1 LEKKK
6 TPVEAFSGLGGRQ
19 RASCSRSVGT
29 RPDARWFLALFEAT
43 KGEMVVLEV
52 GGTTAVLQ
60 PLQVLR

>member
-1 LEKKK
+1 M
-6 TPVEAFSGLGGRQ
+6 EAFSDLGGRQ
-19 RASCSRSVGT
+19 RTSCSRSVGT
-29 RPDARWFLALFEAT
+29 RPDAQWFLALFEAT